1 MLIHVT
7 RFVDVQQQVYE
18 LVDKYLVDLRSQ
30 IRNGD
35 RHVFEILK
43 KLWNDEFIVK
53 SKEMEKM
60 SFGLLYSFDDIRSH
74 LVTVMENIGVPLRIN
89 GEAGDILEYD
99 CHKKRKRNNSN
110 CYWWG

>member
-1 MLIHVT
+1 MYNS
-7 RFVDVQQQVYE
+7 RYE

-53 SKEMEKM
+53 SRNGENE
-60 SFGLLYSFDDIRSH
+60 FGLCILLMISESSGYS
-74 LVTVMENIGVPLRIN
+74 N
-89 GEAGDILEYD
+89 GE
-99 CHKKRKRNNSN
+99 
-110 CYWWG
+110 YWGKY